1 VPTRALFAS
10 VVHSISTAPAE
21 REHGRK
27 KAEMLWIVTAASV
40 VAAMVTLVFVF
51 LVKRDVRV
59 DELGTVS
66 SRWIADHRADS
77 R

>member
-1 VPTRALFAS
+1 
-10 VVHSISTAPAE
+10 
-21 REHGRK
+21 
-27 KAEMLWIVTAASV
+27 MLWIVTAASV

-66 SRWIADHRADS
+66 SRWIADHRVDS

>member
-1 VPTRALFAS
+1 
-10 VVHSISTAPAE
+10 
-21 REHGRK
+21 
-27 KAEMLWIVTAASV
+27 MLLIVAAATV
-40 VAAMVTLVFVF
+40 VAGIVSLLFVL

-66 SRWIADHRADS
+66 SRWIADHRVDS

>member
-1 VPTRALFAS
+1 
-10 VVHSISTAPAE
+10 
-21 REHGRK
+21 
-27 KAEMLWIVTAASV
+27 MLWIVTAASV
-40 VAAMVTLVFVF
+40 VTGIVTL
-51 LVKRDVRV
+51 LVVILAKRDVRV

>member
-1 VPTRALFAS
+1 
-10 VVHSISTAPAE
+10 
-21 REHGRK
+21 
-27 KAEMLWIVTAASV
+27 MLWIVATATV
-40 VAAMVTLVFVF
+40 VAGIVTLLVVM

-66 SRWIADHRADS
+66 TRWIADHRVDS

>member
-1 VPTRALFAS
+1 MQGENR
-10 VVHSISTAPAE
+10 
-21 REHGRK
+21 
-27 KAEMLWIVTAASV
+27 MLMIVAAATV
-40 VAAMVTLVFVF
+40 VAGIVSLLVVL